1 MTQMTENIFFDF
13 GTASEFRG
21 EVLRKQ
27 ICKST
32 LHPYAGRFPTARSKV
47 VLLLQFVSICVYV
60 VLYVTFF
67 FSSFNPSVCVEGGGC
82 R

>member
-13 GTASEFRG
+13 GTASEFSG

-67 FSSFNPSVCVEGGGC
+67 FSPLLIPRCVWRGGGV
-82 R
+82 